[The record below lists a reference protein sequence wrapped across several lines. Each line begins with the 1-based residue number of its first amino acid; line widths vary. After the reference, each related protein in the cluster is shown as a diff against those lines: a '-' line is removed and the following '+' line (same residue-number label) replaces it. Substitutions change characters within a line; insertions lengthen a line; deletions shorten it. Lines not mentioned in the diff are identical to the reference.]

1 MSDAYSVADRLWDA
15 LRCHRDAE
23 VERIEQQIQARRL
36 VGLEGEVGVGKSMLL
51 SRLQGRQNQAG
62 TFPAVVNL
70 DGAWGIGRTAW
81 LFFYAAAAAIS
92 GPAMSHLVALDESL
106 MPSRSRSAGFTI
118 HNLFGSEIT
127 DAVLHG
133 STLPDDDDLL
143 THAIEVYGALSD
155 VLLIIDHLDAPKR
168 SARHPVDVDQLLWQ
182 VRGVHQRTRG
192 LRLCLCGRPDA
203 ARGAHGKDG
212 AFYGDGIWITVS
224 PPARDVWLRVAADAW
239 PQLNRAAMV
248 GRVEAILKVTHQ
260 QPASTVAMFAQDPR
274 RSVLDAEQA
283 AARAFERAADIALE
297 QARSV
302 HRLGAHLLLELAQRQ
317 GPYAAVP
324 GGRTE
329 VTRALRALRT
339 AGLVTRHGRGDWRL
353 TEPLLGAALVSPLY
367 RELGALTEDDELPEW
382 ASDQDGTPVREEA

>member
-15 LRCHRDAE
+15 LRRYRDAE

-51 SRLQGRQNQAG
+51 SRLQGRRNHVGA
-62 TFPAVVNL
+62 FPAVVNL

-106 MPSRSRSAGFTI
+106 MPSGSRSAGVMI

-143 THAIEVYGALSD
+143 TQAIEVYGALTD

-168 SARHPVDVDQLLWQ
+168 SARHPLDVDQLLWQ
-182 VRGVHQRTRG
+182 IRGVHQRNRG

-203 ARGAHGKDG
+203 ARAAHGKDG
-212 AFYGDGIWITVS
+212 AFYDDGIWITVS

-239 PQLNRAAMV
+239 PQLNRPAIV
-248 GRVEAILKVTHQ
+248 GRVEAILKVTDR

-274 RSVLDAEQA
+274 PSVLDAEQA
-283 AARAFERAADIALE
+283 AARAFERAADIALA

-353 TEPLLGAALVSPLY
+353 TEPLLGAALVLPQH

-382 ASDQDGTPVREEA
+382 EIDQLGTPVSDEA